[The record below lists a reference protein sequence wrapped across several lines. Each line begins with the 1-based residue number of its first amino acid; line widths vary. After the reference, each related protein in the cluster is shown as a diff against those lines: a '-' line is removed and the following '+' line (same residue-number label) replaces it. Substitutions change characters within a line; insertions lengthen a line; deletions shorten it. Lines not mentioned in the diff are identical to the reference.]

1 MFGMLGFLDMA
12 GNYNERV
19 VKNDKTD
26 DFTLDTALV
35 TDRSWRYETAVEHKD
50 FNNGDWIVL
59 EGADTKEDAIKVHE
73 KWLSKLANN
82 DVNEL
87 IDCYLGETYH
97 RQKN

>member
-1 MFGMLGFLDMA
+1 MFGLLGFLDMA
-12 GNYNERV
+12 GNYNERMV
-19 VKNDKTD
+19 ENDKTD

-35 TDRSWRYETAVEHKD
+35 TDRSWRYETAVKHKD
-50 FNNGDWIVL
+50 FNDGDWIVL
-59 EGADTKEDAIKVHE
+59 EGASTEEEAIEVHE
-73 KWLSKLANN
+73 KWLSKLTNT

>member
-1 MFGMLGFLDMA
+1 MFGILGFLDMA

-19 VKNDKTD
+19 VSNDKTD

-50 FNNGDWIVL
+50 FNDGDWIVL
-59 EGADTKEDAIKVHE
+59 EGVNTKEEAIEVHE
-73 KWLSKLANN
+73 KWLNKLANT

-87 IDCYLGETYH
+87 TDCYEGVTYH